1 MSILDVLVKQGI
13 LETKDLSSIKVKS
26 GDSDEDVEED
36 GEEDELVAIKPKAK
50 STKPAVQEKIVW
62 PKRSIK
68 IDLPIVIFDIIQKIK
83 KNGFDAYIVGGCL
96 RDLILKREVN
106 D

>member
-1 MSILDVLVKQGI
+1 MQKN
-13 LETKDLSSIKVKS
+13 TNK
-26 GDSDEDVEED
+26 
-36 GEEDELVAIKPKAK
+36 
-50 STKPAVQEKIVW
+50 
-62 PKRSIK
+62 IK